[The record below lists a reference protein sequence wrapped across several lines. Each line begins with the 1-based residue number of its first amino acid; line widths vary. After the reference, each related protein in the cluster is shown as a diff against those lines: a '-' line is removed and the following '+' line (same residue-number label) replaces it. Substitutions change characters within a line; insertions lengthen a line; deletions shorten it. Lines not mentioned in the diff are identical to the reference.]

1 MRILSNV
8 ETFATLV
15 VPPVLIVVMNGF
27 IIHTLGQFNKT
38 FRSLNRS
45 PSLNGPQQ
53 VGAAQVSYWSLS
65 LKLIHLYLIYSELIC
80 ADENGS
86 SDFRRR

>member
-53 VGAAQVSYWSLS
+53 VGAVQVSYWSLS
-65 LKLIHLYLIYSELIC
+65 FKLIHSFNL
-80 ADENGS
+80 
-86 SDFRRR
+86 F